1 MTPRSMTGF
10 ARARRAGECGEVVVT
25 LKSVNHRALDLHM
38 HAPAEFDALEPALR
52 NLIKSGI
59 SRGHVDVR
67 ISFTPAPGARASAL
81 NRPLF
86 EAYLAAVREAAEY
99 GLKAEPDVQSAL
111 RITGMLAPND
121 DAEAPAELEALLLD
135 AARDALEA
143 LKAFRAREGA
153 AIVAQLKEL
162 NSAIRRDANAMA
174 ELRAPAVEFMRRRL
188 DERLKELLN
197 GVPVD
202 PQRLAQEAA
211 LLADKSDI
219 AEEIARLQLHAN
231 ELDALFNKGGEIGK
245 KLDFLLQE
253 MNRETNTI
261 LSKTSGAGEAALQL
275 TSYGLDVKA
284 NIERIREQGLNLE

>member
-25 LKSVNHRALDLHM
+25 LKSVNHRALDLHV
-38 HAPAEFDALEPALR
+38 HAPAEFDAYEPALR

-67 ISFTPAPGARASAL
+67 ISYTPAPGARTNAL

-111 RITGMLAPND
+111 RIAGMLAPVD
-121 DAEAPAELEALLLD
+121 DAEAPPELENLLLD
-135 AARDALEA
+135 AAREALDALR
-143 LKAFRAREGA
+143 AFRAREGA
-153 AIVAQLKEL
+153 AIVSQLTEL

-197 GVPVD
+197 GVAID

-219 AEEIARLQLHAN
+219 AEEIARLQLHAS
-231 ELDALFNKGGEIGK
+231 ELDALLNKGGEIGK